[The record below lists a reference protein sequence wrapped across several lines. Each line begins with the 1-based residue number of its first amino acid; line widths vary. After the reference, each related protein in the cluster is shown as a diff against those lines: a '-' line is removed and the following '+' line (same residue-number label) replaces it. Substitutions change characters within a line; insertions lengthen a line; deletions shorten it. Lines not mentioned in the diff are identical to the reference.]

1 MNPTFSDIQ
10 TLLDTLYANDPNIGY
25 SPHLAFWQNTT
36 RDAFVAI
43 QTGSWGPGGS
53 LVVLGNPEK
62 SNLYLALAGITPFDG
77 SQCNRMPDTSADPN
91 GRYATPTEL
100 QMVATWIT
108 NNAPA

>member
-77 SQCNRMPDTSADPN
+77 STDRVAD
-91 GRYATPTEL
+91 GGHLDHQQRSGVSDL
-100 QMVATWIT
+100 QSRLGSHLG
-108 NNAPA
+108 